1 MEEASNANN
10 QNPNYLKKNLKFL
23 SIVILGVI
31 SFLLTFSAIQYFFF
45 QILKLVFYY
54 KPIAIFGCVL
64 VNYLLVRYII
74 LSVLFPGGNFLFK
87 KFLIYENG
95 KIQAKQFHK
104 LITTLKSNLCSM
116 KTSSLVKL
124 RSEAIRKIRS
134 NLKQTIDAIKYYI
147 NVYENIKIK
156 FKKLSKNQT
165 RFLSSLRSFSESVEA
180 SGINYII
187 QEAYENINN
196 FEDDFDDLKT
206 PNLDRHL
213 TKIVSNV
220 DSIEIIMN
228 EYLFKKSWG
237 ENVKNFW
244 INDIF
249 GSVEQMRIEMYMNYD
264 IEEYLIQTK
273 DKKYSI
279 EV

>member
-10 QNPNYLKKNLKFL
+10 SNPNYLKKNLKFL
-23 SIVILGVI
+23 TFVILGGI
-31 SFLLTFSAIQYFFF
+31 SFLVTIASIEYFLYHL
-45 QILKLVFYY
+45 LKLVFYY
-54 KPIAIFGCVL
+54 KIIAIFACFL
-64 VNYLLVRYII
+64 VNYFLVRYII
-74 LSVLFPGGNFLFK
+74 LSILFPGSNFLFK

-95 KIQAKQFHK
+95 KIQGKQFHK

-116 KTSSLVKL
+116 KTSNIVKL
-124 RSEAIRKIRS
+124 RSETIRKIRS
-134 NLKQTIDAIKYYI
+134 NLKQTIDAIKYYT

-165 RFLSSLRSFSESVEA
+165 RFLSSLRLFSECLEV

-187 QEAYENINN
+187 QEAFENINN

-213 TKIVSNV
+213 TKIIFNV
-220 DSIEIIMN
+220 DSIEIILN
-228 EYLFKKSWG
+228 EYLFKKSLG

-249 GSVEQMRIEMYMNYD
+249 GSVEQMRIEMYMNFD
-264 IEEYLIQTK
+264 IEEYSIQTK
-273 DKKYSI
+273 DKKNSI